1 MKIKSTTLKKFC
13 AIITTVCFI
22 FTIVSNNLFAS
33 FDVNTMKEQQQLFN
47 DKDNEQINSLFLDK
61 YGKVSQSKNNL
72 SSTVVVNI
80 QDLHCDYSV
89 QKNICSIIK
98 ELDKNYKISKIYVE
112 GGYGTIDLSLLD
124 KINPKFKD
132 TLIENLLKEAKI
144 TASEYYALKTNNEDK
159 LHGVENKDVYL
170 KNIERLKNIVSN
182 KEKNLKYLANIEKE
196 IDILKTKYLSNENK
210 ELSETIL
217 NYEKGNISQ
226 DLYFKSLIEYSKQFK
241 INIKN
246 YKNMLSYLG
255 LSDENNTINY
265 DNLKKE
271 IVKTVNEL
279 KNNLSYDQFATVSK
293 LTNDFQNISEF
304 KKVIEK
310 YNKEYEKDILKNT
323 PNLET
328 YINLK
333 EKMSSFNPLEL
344 VKEEKNLVNA
354 IRTFLS
360 KNKTELE
367 IAYLSDFEKYFKGY
381 VLASLTPAQWNYL
394 KVGIEKFKELY
405 SKYSISNDVYKMQ
418 NQFAQ
423 LDKFYETND
432 YRNEIFVK
440 NMNLSDNV
448 KSDNMF
454 ENSDNS
460 ERILSNAKEIVVL
473 VSGGYHTSGINDILN
488 KKGISNITIMPNVA
502 GSNSL
507 FSKEKY
513 DNIAKLIEQQKIAL
527 PLMANA
533 TQKEQIL
540 NIVDVLLDG
549 ENANG
554 ITVSMLVDQ
563 LNKLFAGEISV
574 KNETQDGKIKFEYKD
589 GNVVVIDVDDEI
601 SKMTEEHDVTKG
613 HIEQLKDNKLKEIV
627 NEVYKATFNF
637 GQEVFA
643 PQIYQVSKDACIF
656 MVNNKWYIGDGVI
669 WDIANSKYNGKSLDG
684 VEPVVYEYMP
694 DWMQLALLSKEESN
708 GGPTSFDLA
717 AVQEQLTD
725 KKVVLQGSLNADVA
739 PGKLLFSEDE
749 IFLFKKGE
757 AVLTIK
763 IQDIKNVRINEKSLK
778 IDTTDSSYEF
788 EIISEGKEGEYKK
801 IYFYKEIDSLDIS
814 SQDKEKYKEAIDD
827 LDLVDYLD
835 FLEVKS
841 VPLSGKDLL
850 SKLDEWLSS
859 NVTEISQASL
869 KDKNKK
875 TVTVLKKQAGK
886 IFRKVLTLV
895 LVFAMTIS
903 IAACGLRDDID
914 NEPTYPTEIELT
926 QENKDF
932 NNQISEYLDS
942 FYVGNGQYRSFLY
955 EKMPEFYKNN
965 TVNKDTLR
973 NIENLYDQSLVALSY
988 MQMGQLEE
996 ADKVLG
1002 AINNSDYLYK
1012 SNVEYQQ
1019 TTGEIVW
1026 VGIAAVQYKL
1036 LTGSTKYD
1044 SLITKVDDHLNRVRK
1059 YDGSYYGELVYSWI
1073 STEHMLDVVAYYNLK
1088 TLYDDSDEVKTRLE
1102 QAANYL
1108 YENLY
1113 NEQDG
1118 AFRRG
1123 FEDEHYVLDTCS
1135 WGVQVLLSLKAVNPT
1150 IYYNSSISNIDVK
1163 DLLEY
1168 AEDNFKTKIHYE
1180 GETYEN
1186 LYKWS
1191 AESTSPVSFEWTME
1205 MAVTYRMMGEDEKAD
1220 AILKDVLDYSKA
1232 LGIEEGY
1239 IAYADQNEV
1248 RNYFMA
1254 EDGGWLVYVI
1264 PAVCTTVGQRV
1275 QIEYNSFYMP
1285 MTKSSEFSYVI
1296 ENDNYQSM
1304 SFAKMQGE
1312 NWKVYSTKGSVDLS
1326 NAKNITFQLSL
1337 VNYVPDAK
1345 VKIQFLPTNTASG
1358 QNLEGSD
1365 FGLYEKVYTFD
1376 ESGKLTIDISMEDF
1390 EMETFGTTSQNAL
1403 KQMLMDL
1410 SNIKIIISAGETCFG
1425 EELNSTKL
1433 NIEIENIQIQY
1444 NDDTQIDY
1452 KPITFSQGVE
1462 EYESEEE
1469 TSAILPETYRYI
1481 NKLIHDGVFSIR
1493 KALMEIL
1500 GNETVESLFNPVGF
1514 VNAHLQT
1521 KGAIILTVVTAF
1533 AFIAAFGVLLYMG
1546 LPAVLAILESFAGSV
1561 FANVATH
1568 LIIDYRYL
1576 KSSGLKEAINLYGN
1590 KNVSLNE
1597 KGVQIK
1603 NKEKSVPLYVINDK
1617 PKNVKDFNFKSVP
1630 VKFKNSNGK
1639 IVRGWMGQYNGAT
1652 VLFAEGVNYQNI
1664 AQQFSQTKQFQTL
1677 SGINANVDII
1687 EVDLSN
1693 KDKELSYSENGNPL
1707 VGVNLIKTNNVV
1719 DIQKEA
1725 ALLNNKKVEAITIN
1739 QNIAVY
1745 IDDLAES
1752 VSTSNDMLNAI
1763 DMYVESDGLGTNA
1776 KILFTDSYIDRI
1788 IGLLETELGSKEA
1801 AQTKFISMIKQ
1812 LKEENKEISVVFEQT
1827 DKNTN
1832 LEKYFDY
1839 GLFTYIANGEYVD
1852 SISSTKSRIKMV
1864 SDLNKIEGFDGSLS
1878 VLRVS
1883 AFKDEIAK
1891 TSGIFAFLN
1900 SSLNIKEIMEKRSI
1914 EFVKQVAGNFDFN
1927 QIPNIDVDILANILT
1942 QYENKFTVLSKYL
1955 QEADSI
1961 SMYYKGLSSEK
1972 EQEVFVNAILERMI
1986 VVNYLRSLEED
1997 KAYYGLKDKNLEN
2010 VLSRALVEKYK
2021 QQNTF
2026 EINSNASI
2034 DENLMASEVELEL
2047 DRQISKLTQRAFEQN
2062 DPQAIDDIIKLIPL
2076 YADRGTG
2083 FRTQEIKIM
2092 EIQNIKGILS
2102 AA

>member
-1 MKIKSTTLKKFC
+1 MKIKSTISKKVC
-13 AIITTVCFI
+13 AVITTVCFT
-22 FTIVSNNLFAS
+22 FTVVSNNLFAS
-33 FDVNTMKEQQQLFN
+33 FNINTLNEQQQLFESKN
-47 DKDNEQINSLFLDK
+47 SEQISSLFLDK
-61 YGKVSQSKNNL
+61 YGKVSQSTNNF

-89 QKNICSIIK
+89 QKNIYSIIK

-112 GGYGTIDLSLLD
+112 GGYGNIDLSLLD

-132 TLIENLLKEAKI
+132 TIIENLLKEAKI
-144 TASEYYALKTNNEDK
+144 TASEYYALKTDNEKK
-159 LHGVENKDVYL
+159 LCGAENKDVYL
-170 KNIERLKNIVSN
+170 QNIERLKTIVNN
-182 KEKNLKYLANIEKE
+182 KEKNSKYLASIEKE
-196 IDILKTKYLSNENK
+196 IDILKSKYLSNENK
-210 ELSETIL
+210 ELSDVIS

-226 DLYFKSLIEYSKQFK
+226 DAYFKSLIEYSEKFK
-241 INIKN
+241 INTKN

-255 LSDENNTINY
+255 LSGENDTINY
-265 DNLKKE
+265 DSLKKE
-271 IVKTVNEL
+271 IAKTINEL
-279 KNNLSYDQFATVSK
+279 KTNLNYEQFANISK

-304 KKVIEK
+304 KNVIDK
-310 YNKEYEKDILKNT
+310 YNEEYKKDILKDNN
-323 PNLET
+323 NLKT
-328 YINLK
+328 YIDLK
-333 EKMSSFNPLEL
+333 EKATSFNPLEL
-344 VKEEKNLVNA
+344 VKEEKNLVNV

-367 IAYLSDFEKYFKGY
+367 VAYLSDFEKYFKGY
-381 VLASLTPAQWNYL
+381 VSASLTPAQWNYF
-394 KVGIEKFKELY
+394 KVGIDKFKDLY
-405 SKYSISNDVYKMQ
+405 SKYSVSDDVYKMQ

-423 LDKFYETND
+423 LNKFYETND

-440 NMNLSDNV
+440 NMNLPDI
-448 KSDNMF
+448 KSKNPSI
-454 ENSDNS
+454 ENSNY
-460 ERILSNAKEIVVL
+460 EQMLANATEIVVL
-473 VSGGYHTSGINDILN
+473 VSGGYHTAGINEILN
-488 KKGISNITIMPNVA
+488 EKNISHVTIMPNVA
-502 GSNSL
+502 SSNSV

-533 TQKEQIL
+533 TQKEQIS
-540 NIVDVLLDG
+540 NIVDILLSG

-554 ITVSMLVDQ
+554 ITVSMLAEQ
-563 LNKLFAGEISV
+563 LNKMFAGEIVV
-574 KNETQDGKIKFEYKD
+574 KNEAQEGKLKFEYKD
-589 GNVVVIDVDDEI
+589 GNVVEIDIDDKI
-601 SKMTEEHDVTKG
+601 SELAQEQDFSKGSIEKLNGDKLRNIVEEVS
-613 HIEQLKDNKLKEIV
+613 
-627 NEVYKATFNF
+627 KATFNF
-637 GQEVFA
+637 GQEIFA
-643 PQIYQVSKDACIF
+643 PQIYQISKDACIF

-669 WDIANSKYNGKSLDG
+669 WDIANSKYNGKKLDG

-694 DWMQLALLSKEESN
+694 GWMQAALLNKEGNN
-708 GGPTSFDLA
+708 GPDFDLGDVAEQLKDKKLVLQDAFSFD
-717 AVQEQLTD
+717 AV
-725 KKVVLQGSLNADVA
+725 
-739 PGKLLFSEDE
+739 PGRMLFSDE
-749 IFLFKKGE
+749 EIYLFKKGT
-757 AVLTIK
+757 AVLTVKIQNIKNIK
-763 IQDIKNVRINEKSLK
+763 ITKETLYME
-778 IDTTDSSYEF
+778 TTDSSYEF
-788 EIISEGKEGEYKK
+788 EIVPEGKEGEYKK
-801 IYFYKEIDSLDIS
+801 TYFYKEIDSLDIPL
-814 SQDKEKYKEAIDD
+814 QDKEKYKEAIDT
-827 LDLVDYLD
+827 LDLIDHLD
-835 FLEVKS
+835 LLEIKTT
-841 VPLSGKDLL
+841 PLAGKDLI

-859 NVTEISQASL
+859 NVTDISQTTVKG
-869 KDKNKK
+869 KDRKII
-875 TVTVLKKQAGK
+875 TALKKQTGK
-886 IFRKVLTLV
+886 IAREVITLV
-895 LVFAMTIS
+895 LTFAMILSMT
-903 IAACGLRDDID
+903 ACGLNADI
-914 NEPTYPTEIELT
+914 NEPTYPTEIQLT

-932 NNQISEYLDS
+932 NDQMLDYLDE

-955 EKMPEFYKNN
+955 DKMPEFYKNN

-1012 SNVEYQQ
+1012 SNMEYQQ
-1019 TTGEIVW
+1019 STGEIVW

-1044 SLITKVDDHLNRVRK
+1044 GLITKVDDHLNRVRK

-1073 STEHMLDVVAYYNLK
+1073 STEHMLDIVAYYNLK

-1108 YENLY
+1108 YESLY

-1118 AFRRG
+1118 TFRRG

-1135 WGVQVLLSLKAVNPT
+1135 WGTQVLLSLKAVNPE
-1150 IYYNSSISNIDVK
+1150 IYNNSSIKNIDVD

-1180 GETYEN
+1180 GKTYEN

-1205 MAVTYRMMGEDEKAD
+1205 MAVTYRMMGNDEKAD

-1254 EDGGWLVYVI
+1254 EDGGWLVYVV

-1275 QIEYNSFYMP
+1275 QIEYGSFYMP
-1285 MTKSSEFSYVI
+1285 MTKSSEFNYVI

-1312 NWKVYSTKGSVDLS
+1312 NWKVYSTSNSIDLS
-1326 NAKNITFQLSL
+1326 NAKNLTFQLKL

-1345 VKIQFLPTNTASG
+1345 VKIQLLPTRTSSG
-1358 QNLEGSD
+1358 QNLEGTD

-1376 ESGKLTIDISMEDF
+1376 DNGELTIDLSMEDF
-1390 EMETFGTTSQNAL
+1390 EMETFGTTSQYSL

-1410 SNIKIIISAGETCFG
+1410 SHIKIIISAGETCFG

-1444 NDDTQIDY
+1444 NDDTQINY
-1452 KPITFSQGVE
+1452 KPLTFSQ
-1462 EYESEEE
+1462 ESEESSASSE
-1469 TSAILPETYRYI
+1469 EPSAILPETYRYI

-1514 VNAHLQT
+1514 VNSHLQT
-1521 KGAIILTVVTAF
+1521 KGAIILTTVTAVVLLF
-1533 AFIAAFGVLLYMG
+1533 AFGVLSYMS
-1546 LPAVLAILESFAGSV
+1546 LPMILAVIEAFISSV
-1561 FANVATH
+1561 LANVATH

-1590 KNVSLNE
+1590 KNVSFNE
-1597 KGVQIK
+1597 NGVQIK
-1603 NKEKSVPLYVINDK
+1603 NKEKTVPIYVVNDK
-1617 PKNVKDFNFKSVP
+1617 PKNVKEFDFKPVS
-1630 VKFKNSNGK
+1630 VKFKNKNGK
-1639 IVRGWMGQYNGAT
+1639 IVRGWLGNYKGAA
-1652 VLFAEGVNYQNI
+1652 VLFAEGVNYQDI
-1664 AQQFSQTKQFQTL
+1664 AEQFSQTKQFQTL

-1687 EVDLSN
+1687 EVDLDN
-1693 KDKELSYSENGNPL
+1693 KDKEMSYSKNGNPL
-1707 VGVNLIKTNNVV
+1707 VGINLITTNETI

-1725 ALLNNKKVEAITIN
+1725 SLLNNKKVEAITIN

-1745 IDDLAES
+1745 IDDAAET

-1763 DMYVESDGLGTNA
+1763 DMYVDSEGLGTNA
-1776 KILFTDSYIDRI
+1776 KILFTNSYIDQI
-1788 IGLLETELGSKEA
+1788 IGLLEIELGSREA
-1801 AQTKFISMIKQ
+1801 AQDKFVSMIKQ
-1812 LKEENKEISVVFEQT
+1812 LKDENKEISVVFEQV

-1839 GLFTYIANGEYVD
+1839 GIFTYIANGMYVD
-1852 SISSTKSRIKMV
+1852 SITSTKSRIKVV
-1864 SDLNKIEGFDGSLS
+1864 SDLDKVEGFDGSLS
-1878 VLRVS
+1878 VLKIS
-1883 AFKDEIAK
+1883 AFKNEIAK

-1900 SSLNIKEIMEKRSI
+1900 SSLNIKEIMEKRNI
-1914 EFVKQVAGNFDFN
+1914 EFVKQVASNFDFN
-1927 QIPNIDVDILANILT
+1927 QIPNIDVEILANILT

-1955 QEADSI
+1955 QDSDSI
-1961 SMYYKGLSSEK
+1961 SMYYKGLSNEK
-1972 EQEVFVNAILERMI
+1972 EQEAFANSILERMI

-2021 QQNTF
+2021 QQNTL
-2026 EINSNASI
+2026 EINSDASI
-2034 DENLMASEVELEL
+2034 DENLMASEVEIEL
-2047 DRQISKLTQRAFEQN
+2047 SKRISQLAQRAFEQN

-2092 EIQNIKGILS
+2092 EIQNIKGIL
-2102 AA
+2102 AAA